1 MKNQLHNLIII
12 SIVLLLGLSSC
23 ATSATPL
30 APSQTVSPPTN
41 TPKQLPPSPVPMPT
55 LPAVCQSLESHETLS
70 DLSGEEV
77 VVGMVE
83 RLNAGDVTGAMAY
96 FAEDARFYIL
106 SIPPVAYEE
115 NFGNEAICRTW
126 ANYVNDKLEWNIT
139 ILTLN
144 NIESGELITARST
157 IWLDSYLQLGA
168 EPIELK
174 ESVLVK
180 DGKIV
185 EYSRWLTKESLAQ
198 LRTVLP
204 SSYFLRPESAPG
216 ISSTTPGSEFD
227 VIFSDNSCVYN
238 GPAIWQAGY
247 LDINVEVKDD
257 AHKYALVFVYLQE
270 GTDIFDIAVSHN
282 VHDVVGA
289 RETSYE
295 FAPKE
300 NTTIKHLVGGDRMF
314 LMCFTVKPTH
324 GPGGLFGPFEVRSD
338 TKP

>member
-1 MKNQLHNLIII
+1 MKNKLHNLIIA

-23 ATSATPL
+23 AAPTTSFLPTQT
-30 APSQTVSPPTN
+30 AP
-41 TPKQLPPSPVPMPT
+41 PPSPVPTPT
-55 LPAVCQSLESHETLS
+55 LPAVCQSLKSLETPS

-77 VVGMVE
+77 ITKMVE

-96 FAEDARFYIL
+96 FAEDAHFYIRSL
-106 SIPPVAYEE
+106 PPVAYEE
-115 NFGNEAICRTW
+115 NFGNEAICQTW
-126 ANYVNDKLEWNIT
+126 AKYVNDKLEWNIT
-139 ILTLN
+139 IKTLD
-144 NIESGELITARST
+144 NIESGELITAQST
-157 IWLDSYLQLGA
+157 IWLDSYLQLGT

-174 ESVLVK
+174 ESILVK

-204 SSYFLRPESAPG
+204 SSYFLRPEPAPG

-227 VIFSDNSCVYN
+227 ITFSDKSCVYN
-238 GPAIWQAGY
+238 GPAIWEAGF

-270 GTDIFDIAVSHN
+270 GTDIFDITVSSN
-282 VHDVVGA
+282 VHDQPGA
-289 RETSYE
+289 RKTQYE

-300 NTTIKHLVGGDRMF
+300 NTTFQHLVGGDRMF
-314 LMCFTVKPTH
+314 LVCYSAEKATH
-324 GPGGLFGPFEVRSD
+324 GPAGMFGPFKVRS
-338 TKP
+338 P